1 METEVIVQN
10 VSMEFERAKDVP
22 DSMKELLIKK
32 LKGTY
37 RPETF
42 KALDNIS
49 FTVKKGEVAGIIG
62 TNGSGKSTLLKIISG
77 ALIPSSGRV
86 YVDRKK
92 VHLLTLGTGFDPEL
106 TGKEN
111 VYLNG
116 AMIGYTKSFL
126 DQKYKEIVKF
136 AELDGFMDT
145 KVKNISSDMVSSLG
159 FAIATAGESP

>member
-92 VHLLTLGTGFDPEL
+92 VNLLTIGTGFD
-106 TGKEN
+106 
-111 VYLNG
+111 
-116 AMIGYTKSFL
+116 S
-126 DQKYKEIVKF
+126 
-136 AELDGFMDT
+136 
-145 KVKNISSDMVSSLG
+145 
-159 FAIATAGESP
+159 